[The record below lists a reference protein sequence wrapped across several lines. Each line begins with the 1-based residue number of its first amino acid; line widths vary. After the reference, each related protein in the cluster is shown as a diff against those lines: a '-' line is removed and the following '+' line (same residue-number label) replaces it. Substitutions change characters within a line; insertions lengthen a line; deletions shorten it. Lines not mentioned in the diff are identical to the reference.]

1 MVEKTCP
8 KCGLKYS
15 YIDYKKVGN
24 RVYAY
29 AVHVEHGKRKRC
41 YLGARDG
48 YVHVSVTHA
57 DIGLKLKG
65 LSSEDRVLEYLET
78 LLDYVKDNMVDDAK
92 RFRVISLL
100 KEALE
105 VLEGEPEVFF

>member
-8 KCGLKYS
+8 KCGGRYN
-15 YIDYKKVGN
+15 YIEVKKVRN
-24 RVYAY
+24 RNYVY
-29 AVHVEHGKRKRC
+29 AVHVENGKRKRC
-41 YLGARDG
+41 YLGAKDG
-48 YVHVSVTHA
+48 YIYVSITHS
-57 DIGLKLKG
+57 DVGLKLKG
-65 LSSEDRVLEYLET
+65 ASDGDRVLEYLET

-105 VLEGEPEVFF
+105 VLEGEPEVEW